1 MKDISYL
8 KLLHPL
14 EEKPTR
20 TDLQSDPLYRL
31 KKVILNLI
39 ENAILCLNRI
49 VQKESEKPSPSAS
62 LMEDYYLLSH
72 YLGFIKRI
80 CEDRSDKIP

>member
-8 KLLHPL
+8 KLLRPL
-14 EEKPTR
+14 KEKPPR
-20 TDLQSDPLYRL
+20 TNLQSDPSYRL

-39 ENAILCLNRI
+39 ENAIICLNRI
-49 VQKESEKPSPSAS
+49 VQKELEKPSPSAS

-80 CEDRSDKIP
+80 CEPRGDKIP